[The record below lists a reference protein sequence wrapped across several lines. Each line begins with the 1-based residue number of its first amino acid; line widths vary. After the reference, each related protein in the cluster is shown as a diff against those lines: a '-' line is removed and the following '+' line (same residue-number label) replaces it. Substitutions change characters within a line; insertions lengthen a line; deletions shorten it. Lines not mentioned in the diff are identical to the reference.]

1 MLFLLLTPLILFLAV
16 YAFWLLVFGVLSR
29 LDEWWLKHSEPKPF
43 TDTATL
49 ADGVLRPRADRPRSP
64 PMAL

>member
-16 YAFWLLVFGVLSR
+16 YAFWLLIFAVLSR
-29 LDEWWLKHSEPKPF
+29 LDEWWLRHSEPKPF
-43 TDTATL
+43 TDRATL
-49 ADGVLRPRADRPRSP
+49 ADGASRPHAGRPRSP